1 MSKEGKENTEKE
13 LGIANTPNG
22 ELKILKN
29 FRVTIENREIILM
42 YLEDETIGIV
52 VKRFEE
58 NNEEP
63 YTKLITE
70 QSIMLT
76 KLTVALLMA
85 CLTKANID
93 FGIDADSLI
102 DELKA
107 K

>member
-1 MSKEGKENTEKE
+1 
-13 LGIANTPNG
+13 
-22 ELKILKN
+22 
-29 FRVTIENREIILM
+29 M

-52 VKRFEE
+52 VKRFEI

-63 YTKLITE
+63 YTKLLTE
-70 QSIMLT
+70 QSMRLT

-93 FGIDADSLI
+93 FSIDADSLI

-107 K
+107 NNNNERNS